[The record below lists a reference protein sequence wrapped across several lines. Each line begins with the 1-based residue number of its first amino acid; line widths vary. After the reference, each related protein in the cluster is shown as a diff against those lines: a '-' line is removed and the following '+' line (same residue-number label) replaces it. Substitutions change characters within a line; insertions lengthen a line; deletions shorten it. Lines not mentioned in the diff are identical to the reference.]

1 MARRRAHIPLDVFLN
16 GRLVGKLTR
25 ERTGA
30 IDFRYATAWLAWA
43 NAIPVSLSL
52 PLREDR
58 YLGEPVIAVL
68 DNLLPDHPDI
78 RQRIAERSHA
88 DGTDAYSLLAAIG
101 RDCVG
106 ALQFLPEGSAP
117 DPVGTLKAERLSDKD
132 IAALLGDL
140 GQNPLGIAPDR
151 EFRISLA
158 GVQEK
163 TALLFWKKSWHLPH
177 GTTPTTHILKP
188 QIGRMAGGM
197 DLSQSVENEHL
208 CMRLI
213 EAFGLPAART
223 EIKDFGGGNVLIV
236 ERFDRLWT
244 KDKRLL
250 RVPQEDCCQAL
261 GVPPTRKY
269 EADGGPGIRAIM
281 QLLKGSDVPEEDR
294 RRFFKAQVLFWL
306 LAATD
311 GHAKNFSLRLAPG
324 GRFVLA
330 PLYDVL
336 STQPLVDAGQLAR
349 GRMRLSMAVG
359 TNRYYAEYS
368 VRPRHYLQTAALCGF
383 PESTVFRIF
392 DELIAEGPRAIDAAL
407 SGLPAA
413 FPEKLA
419 SSITAGARERL
430 AMLAEER
437 RRTKT

>member
-1 MARRRAHIPLDVFLN
+1 MARRRAHLPLDVFLN

-30 IDFRYATAWLAWA
+30 IDFRYADAWLEWA

-58 YLGEPVIAVL
+58 YIGEPVIAVF

-78 RQRIAERSHA
+78 RKRVAERSHA
-88 DGTDAYSLLAAIG
+88 EGTDAYSLLAAIG

-106 ALQFLPEGSAP
+106 ALQFLPEGAAP
-117 DPVGTLKAERLSDKD
+117 DPIGTLKAERLSDKD
-132 IAALLGDL
+132 VAALLGNL
-140 GQNPLGIAPDR
+140 GRNPLGVDADR

-158 GVQEK
+158 GAQEK
-163 TALLFWKKSWHLPH
+163 TALLFWKKKWHLPH

-188 QIGRMAGGM
+188 QIGRVPGGM

-208 CMRLI
+208 CMRLVK
-213 EAFGLPAART
+213 AFGLPTART
-223 EIKDFGGGNVLIV
+223 DIKDFGAGNVLVV

-244 KDKRLL
+244 KDMRLL

-281 QLLKGSDVPEEDR
+281 QLLKGSDAPEEDQ
-294 RRFFKAQVLFWL
+294 RRFFKAQIVFWL

-324 GRFVLA
+324 GRFALA

-336 STQPLVDAGQLAR
+336 STQPLADARQLSR

-359 TNRYYAEYS
+359 KSRHYAEYA
-368 VRPRHYLQTAALCGF
+368 VQPRHYLQTAALCGF
-383 PESTVFRIF
+383 PESAVAEIF
-392 DELIAEGPRAIDAAL
+392 DELIAEGPLAIETAL
-407 SGLPAA
+407 SSLPPK
-413 FPEKLA
+413 FP
-419 SSITAGARERL
+419 ERL
-430 AMLAEER
+430 ATSIIRGARDRLATLANER
-437 RRTKT
+437 RRTKA

>member
-1 MARRRAHIPLDVFLN
+1 MARRRAHQPLDVFLN
-16 GRLVGKLTR
+16 GRLVGKLTH

-30 IDFRYATAWLAWA
+30 IDFRYAAAWLEWA

-58 YLGEPVIAVL
+58 YVGEPVIAVF
-68 DNLLPDHPDI
+68 DNLLPDHPGI

-101 RDCVG
+101 RDCAG
-106 ALQFLPEGSAP
+106 ALQFLPEGAAP
-117 DPVGTLKAERLSDKD
+117 DPIGTLRARRLSDHD

-140 GQNPLGIAPDR
+140 GRNPLGIDADR
-151 EFRISLA
+151 EFRLSLA
-158 GVQEK
+158 GAQEK
-163 TALLFWKKSWHLPH
+163 TALLFWKKSWHLPY

-188 QIGRMAGGM
+188 QIGKMPGGM

-208 CMRLI
+208 CMRLVR
-213 EAFGLPAART
+213 AFGLPAART
-223 EIKDFGGGNVLIV
+223 EIKDFGSGNVLIV

-269 EADGGPGIRAIM
+269 EADGGPDIRAIM
-281 QLLKGSDVPEEDR
+281 GLLKGSDVPAEDQ

-311 GHAKNFSLRLAPG
+311 GHAKNFSLRLASG

-336 STQPLVDAGQLAR
+336 STQPLADSGQLPR

-359 TNRYYAEYS
+359 TNRHYAEYS
-368 VRPRHYLQTAALCGF
+368 VQPRHYLQTAASCGF
-383 PESTVFRIF
+383 PESTVVRIF

-407 SGLPAA
+407 SGLPPW

-419 SSITAGARERL
+419 ASITAGARGRL

-437 RRTKT
+437 RRTKA